1 MIAEPIAIM
10 FNRFIHNPS
19 DEISYKLFIYVKNKI
34 KNKPL
39 PNLDAP
45 ELFKILHNKKAKRI
59 DKLLINDTNVENF
72 ISKFEWRLTKLY
84 DKLEIDLI
92 DILESIMGVSNAE
105 SRMLYL
111 PNAVKIIINLAIK
124 KNQSERQITKKKLY

>member
-1 MIAEPIAIM
+1 M